1 MMLRME
7 RSESMMLR
15 MEQIRRERC
24 EAIFAARMCDHC
36 FVKADY
42 CKVGTVERRSRERR
56 IREDRRG
63 SDSTATVRV

>member
-7 RSESMMLR
+7 RRESMMLR
-15 MEQIRRERC
+15 MEQVRRERC

-36 FVKADY
+36 FVQADY